1 MISVPSRLI
10 TGLVGVAIALSL
22 ITVVNMSVWMR
33 VQPVDA
39 SPAVPL
45 YSGNFYGARN
55 DWMHTATNLWP
66 QILDYYCGIANIQAI
81 IRYDYQK
88 AGQTPPVYHQST
100 IADQLNL
107 PYAVSP
113 WGTPSG
119 SVFQADISLDGGTD
133 PRSITWGAYVLTP
146 ASYIYHNYIYSNSNS
161 AATYSFAVDF
171 GSHVAQQP
179 NIPIS
184 VTIDQGAHSFIVS
197 GVYASSDPSVS
208 SSATIYD
215 IVTWDPWLGPN
226 NNPPPG
232 FGKIYNT
239 TQNQIWSL
247 TDWLGNQENT
257 NGHLWY
263 LWSKPYSNIAN
274 GGFDPEPSAPRNY
287 YNPPFPTGQKKHWA
301 GYYVTIE
308 WDTIAD
314 GTMRNGVTITHDI
327 ALDQNFNP
335 VAHN

>member
-10 TGLVGVAIALSL
+10 TTFVCVAIALSL
-22 ITVVNMSVWMR
+22 ITVVNISAWMQVR
-33 VQPVDA
+33 PVDA
-39 SPAVPL
+39 SPSVSL

-66 QILDYYCGIANIQAI
+66 QILDYYCGITNIQAI

-88 AGQTPPVYHQST
+88 AGQTPPVYHQSD
-100 IADQLNL
+100 IANQLNL

-133 PRSITWGAYVLTP
+133 PRSIAWGAYTLTP
-146 ASYIYHNYIYSNSNS
+146 AGYIYHNYIYSNGNS
-161 AATYSFAVDF
+161 AATYSLAVDF

-184 VTIDQGAHSFIVS
+184 ITIDQGAHSFIVS
-197 GVYASSDPSVS
+197 GVYASSDPS

-239 TQNQIWSL
+239 TQNQVWSL
-247 TDWLGNQENT
+247 TD
-257 NGHLWY
+257 
-263 LWSKPYSNIAN
+263 
-274 GGFDPEPSAPRNY
+274 
-287 YNPPFPTGQKKHWA
+287 
-301 GYYVTIE
+301 
-308 WDTIAD
+308 
-314 GTMRNGVTITHDI
+314 
-327 ALDQNFNP
+327 
-335 VAHN
+335 